1 MCQRIVKLLSV
12 QHRKRVAKVH
22 YIVVHIIVHVS
33 YYFCRLCTGHA
44 KPGKS
49 WNFLFQ
55 FPGLKSHRSEVK
67 VMETHS
73 KTSAWQKVIL
83 KTEKNHRL
91 I

>member
-1 MCQRIVKLLSV
+1 MKLLSV
-12 QHRKRVAKVH
+12 QRRKRVAKVH
-22 YIVVHIIVHVS
+22 NLYIVVHIIVS
-33 YYFCRLCTGHA
+33 YYFCRLCTGHG

-73 KTSAWQKVIL
+73 KTSTQVAKSYF
-83 KTEKNHRL
+83 KN
-91 I
+91 

>member
-1 MCQRIVKLLSV
+1 MLTDTEDVSENSEAFVCSTQKTSDKGTL
-12 QHRKRVAKVH
+12 
-22 YIVVHIIVHVS
+22 YIVMHIIVR
-33 YYFCRLCTGHA
+33 YYFCRLCTGHG

-73 KTSAWQKVIL
+73 KTSAQVAKSYF
-83 KTEKNHRL
+83 KN
-91 I
+91 